1 MINVRYICI
10 QMKKLLLIFMLGLG
24 VLYAQENKAKWGLLV
39 SPEIKY
45 RLLGFVPS
53 KGFRS
58 NENPGIGYALGFV
71 SIKNILSKTEFEYG
85 VHFVNKGYRSQVYG
99 IFGDQ
104 IDPINGIVSTQ
115 KVIMKYNY
123 NYLTLPV
130 KFNFY
135 VDEDYFISLGLQ
147 PEVLLS
153 ANRKTVF
160 PDSKSK
166 SKIGNIKPLNTS
178 FLLSAGK
185 VFHLNKI
192 SFRIEPTLQLGL
204 INIHKRRILVGK
216 ESEYLFNFGLATK
229 WFLN

>member
-1 MINVRYICI
+1 M
-10 QMKKLLLIFMLGLG
+10 FGFG
-24 VLYAQENKAKWGLLV
+24 VLCAQENKAKWGLLV
-39 SPEIKY
+39 SPELKY
-45 RLLGFVPS
+45 RLLGSVPS
-53 KGFRS
+53 QGFRA
-58 NENPGIGYALGFV
+58 NEKIGLGYSFGLV
-71 SIKNILSKTEFEYG
+71 SVKNILPKTEFEYG
-85 VHFVNKGYRSQVYG
+85 VLFVNKGYRFQFDAV
-99 IFGDQ
+99 FGDL
-104 IDPINGIVSTQ
+104 IDPINGIVNTQ
-115 KVIMKYNY
+115 KVTIKSNY
-123 NYLTLPV
+123 NYLTMPV
-130 KFNFY
+130 KLNFY
-135 VDEDYFISLGLQ
+135 VDDDYFISFGLQ

-166 SKIGNIKPLNTS
+166 SKIGNIKPVNTS

-216 ESEYLFNFGLATK
+216 EREYLFNVGLGTK

>member
-1 MINVRYICI
+1 
-10 QMKKLLLIFMLGLG
+10 MLGFG
-24 VLYAQENKAKWGLLV
+24 VLCAQENKAKWGLLV
-39 SPEIKY
+39 SPELKY
-45 RLLGFVPS
+45 RLLGSVPS
-53 KGFRS
+53 QGFRA
-58 NENPGIGYALGFV
+58 NEKIGLGYSFGLV
-71 SIKNILSKTEFEYG
+71 SVKNILPKTEFEYG
-85 VHFVNKGYRSQVYG
+85 VLFVNKGYRFQFDAV
-99 IFGDQ
+99 FGDQ
-104 IDPINGIVSTQ
+104 IDPINGIVNTQ
-115 KVIMKYNY
+115 KVTIKSNY
-123 NYLTLPV
+123 NYLTMPV
-130 KFNFY
+130 KLNLY
-135 VDEDYFISLGLQ
+135 VDDDYFISFGLQ

-166 SKIGNIKPLNTS
+166 SKIGNIKPVNTS

-216 ESEYLFNFGLATK
+216 EREYLFNVGLGTK

>member
-1 MINVRYICI
+1 
-10 QMKKLLLIFMLGLG
+10 MLGFG
-24 VLYAQENKAKWGLLV
+24 VLCAQENKAKWGLLV
-39 SPEIKY
+39 SPELKY
-45 RLLGFVPS
+45 RLLGSVPS
-53 KGFRS
+53 QGFRA
-58 NENPGIGYALGFV
+58 NEKIGLGYSFGLV
-71 SIKNILSKTEFEYG
+71 SVKNILPKTEFEYG
-85 VHFVNKGYRSQVYG
+85 VLFVNKGYRFQFDAV
-99 IFGDQ
+99 FGDQ
-104 IDPINGIVSTQ
+104 IDPINGIVNTQ
-115 KVIMKYNY
+115 KVTIKSNY
-123 NYLTLPV
+123 NYLTMPV
-130 KFNFY
+130 KLNFY
-135 VDEDYFISLGLQ
+135 VDEDYFISFGLQ

-166 SKIGNIKPLNTS
+166 SKIGNIKPVNTS

-216 ESEYLFNFGLATK
+216 EREYLFNVGLGTK

>member
-1 MINVRYICI
+1 
-10 QMKKLLLIFMLGLG
+10 MLGFG
-24 VLYAQENKAKWGLLV
+24 VLCAQESKAKWGLLV
-39 SPEIKY
+39 SPELKY
-45 RLLGFVPS
+45 RLLGSVPS
-53 KGFRS
+53 QGFRS
-58 NENPGIGYALGFV
+58 NEKIGLGYSFGLV
-71 SIKNILSKTEFEYG
+71 SVKNILPKTEFEYG
-85 VHFVNKGYRSQVYG
+85 VLFVNKGYRFQFDAV
-99 IFGDQ
+99 FGDH
-104 IDPINGIVSTQ
+104 DPINGIVNTQ
-115 KVIMKYNY
+115 KVTIKSNY
-123 NYLTLPV
+123 NYLTMPV
-130 KFNFY
+130 KLNFY
-135 VDEDYFISLGLQ
+135 VDDDYFISFGLQ

-166 SKIGNIKPLNTS
+166 SKIGNIKPVNTS

-216 ESEYLFNFGLATK
+216 EREYLFNVGLGTK

>member
-1 MINVRYICI
+1 
-10 QMKKLLLIFMLGLG
+10 MLGLG
-24 VLYAQENKAKWGLLV
+24 VLCAQENKAKWGLLV
-39 SPEIKY
+39 SPELKY
-45 RLLGFVPS
+45 RLLGSVPS
-53 KGFRS
+53 QGFRA
-58 NENPGIGYALGFV
+58 NEKIGLGYSFGLV
-71 SIKNILSKTEFEYG
+71 SVKNILPKTEFEYG
-85 VHFVNKGYRSQVYG
+85 VLFVNKGYRFQFDAV
-99 IFGDQ
+99 FGDQ
-104 IDPINGIVSTQ
+104 IDPINGIVNTQ
-115 KVIMKYNY
+115 KVTIKSNY
-123 NYLTLPV
+123 NYLTMPV
-130 KFNFY
+130 KLNFY
-135 VDEDYFISLGLQ
+135 VDEDYFISFGLQ

-166 SKIGNIKPLNTS
+166 SKIGNIKPVNTS

-216 ESEYLFNFGLATK
+216 EREYLFNVGLGTK

>member
-1 MINVRYICI
+1 
-10 QMKKLLLIFMLGLG
+10 MLGRG
-24 VLYAQENKAKWGLLV
+24 VLCAQENKAKWGLLV
-39 SPEIKY
+39 SPELKY
-45 RLLGFVPS
+45 RLLGSVHS
-53 KGFRS
+53 QGFRA
-58 NENPGIGYALGFV
+58 NEKVGLGYSFGLV
-71 SIKNILSKTEFEYG
+71 SVKNILPKTEFEYG
-85 VHFVNKGYRSQVYG
+85 VLFVNKGYRFQFDAV
-99 IFGDQ
+99 FGDQ
-104 IDPINGIVSTQ
+104 IDPINGIVNTQ
-115 KVIMKYNY
+115 KVTIKSNY
-123 NYLTLPV
+123 NYLTMPV
-130 KFNFY
+130 KLNFY
-135 VDEDYFISLGLQ
+135 VDEDYFISFGLQ

-166 SKIGNIKPLNTS
+166 SKIGNIKPVNTS

-216 ESEYLFNFGLATK
+216 EREYLFNVGLGTK